1 MDAGLASALRDLQ
14 DQLQRAADAATD
26 GEPAIAVVLFTQ
38 VGMTLGMH
46 IGHFRVTLGAR
57 FPSSP
62 ECAALNKAAQL
73 LNWTI
78 VAAFSREKDEEDED
92 EDDKSPEPS
101 APAAPYGYS
110 ASVHEED
117 E

>member
-14 DQLQRAADAATD
+14 NQLQRAADAATD

-73 LNWTI
+73 LNTTI
-78 VAAFSREKDEEDED
+78 VAAFESEQDEEDED
-92 EDDKSPEPS
+92 DESPEPS

>member
-1 MDAGLASALRDLQ
+1 MDAGLSAALKDLQ
-14 DQLQRAADAATD
+14 GLLQRAADAATD

-38 VGMTLGMH
+38 AGMTLGMH
-46 IGHFRVTLGAR
+46 IGHFRATLGPR

-62 ECAALNKAAQL
+62 ECAVLNKAAQL
-73 LNWTI
+73 LNVTI
-78 VAAFSREKDEEDED
+78 VAAFEESDEEEEEEVED
-92 EDDKSPEPS
+92 ESPEPP

-110 ASVHEED
+110 QGVDEED